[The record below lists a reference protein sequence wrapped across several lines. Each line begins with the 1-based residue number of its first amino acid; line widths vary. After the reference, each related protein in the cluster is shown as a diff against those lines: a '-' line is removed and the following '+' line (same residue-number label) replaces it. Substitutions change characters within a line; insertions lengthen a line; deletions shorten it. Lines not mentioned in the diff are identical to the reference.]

1 MRLLR
6 QKICRE
12 TLIHSEALFW
22 RPTFSWSMTMFA
34 SPRDLADRL
43 LDSRYVIDES
53 ILSVIFLAAR
63 MRRPLLIEGPPG
75 CGKTELAYAVA
86 RSAET
91 SVERLQCY
99 IGVNEDKAIGTFD
112 EALQKLFLDA
122 ETFRCGSD
130 WEAIRQQLHSLEFFT
145 KGPLLRALLY
155 EEKPCV
161 LLVDEIDKVDHEFE
175 ALLLELLSDWQLTI
189 PKLGTVRATT
199 IPFTVLTSNEERR
212 IGAPLLR
219 RSLYIRFD
227 HPSIDRE
234 RQILAIHRESGDV
247 NIHGQIAGLARA
259 LRSWSLEKPPSIA
272 EMLDVARALEIL
284 GIDEILPEHR
294 DLLLPLIAKTEA
306 DRQRLLMRDGF
317 ATLVADSLQ
326 YRLDSVKNVVT

>member
-1 MRLLR
+1 M
-6 QKICRE
+6 
-12 TLIHSEALFW
+12 
-22 RPTFSWSMTMFA
+22 FS
-34 SPRDLADRL
+34 SPRDLADKLRA
-43 LDSRYVIDES
+43 SNYMIDET
-53 ILSVIFLAAR
+53 ILPVVYLAAK

-75 CGKTELAYAVA
+75 SGKTELAYAVA
-86 RSAET
+86 RSAGT
-91 SVERLQCY
+91 HVERLQCY
-99 IGVNEDKAIGTFD
+99 VGINEEKAIGQFD
-112 EALQKLFLDA
+112 EALQQLFLQSP
-122 ETFRCGSD
+122 TVHKSRD
-130 WEAIRQQLHSLEFFT
+130 WEAIRESLHGLEFFT
-145 KGPLLRALLY
+145 KGPLLRALLC
-155 EEKPCV
+155 EGKPCV

-189 PKLGTVRATT
+189 PKLGTVRART
-199 IPFTVLTSNEERR
+199 IPFAVLTSNEERR

-234 RQILAIHRESGDV
+234 RQILAIVTEDGDI

-259 LRSWSLEKPPSIA
+259 LRGWSMEKPPSIA

-326 YRLDSVKNVVT
+326 YRFDSVT